1 MSPRYFNRKFDKFR
15 EANEDFEPELPCEE
29 ADELESQLESSE
41 DEEPLPVV
49 RSYAVLME
57 SFTAGVRPQAKRR
70 KIDQAPES
78 RPTKAGQEEDFGA
91 GIEDA
96 DEVQE
101 PEEGPETAI
110 DGLLEE
116 DEDDLE
122 DASDPFEAHFADPD
136 NNVLS
141 RRLKS
146 LDKNLWTTQ
155 KLSLPKF
162 GKVTMSFPGDEDNGS
177 STGLKPISG
186 PAELKLKQKL
196 AGFMSKERPEFDE
209 VEKYIAPAIFSYQD
223 VLYCERRPTNSESLR
238 RLACLH
244 AINHVFK

>member
-1 MSPRYFNRKFDKFR
+1 VLSPSCFNRNFNKFR
-15 EANEDFEPELPCEE
+15 EANEEPEPEIPGE
-29 ADELESQLESSE
+29 AEDELESQHESSE
-41 DEEPLPVV
+41 DEEPLPAV
-49 RSYAVLME
+49 RSYAALME
-57 SFTAGVRPQAKRR
+57 SFAAGVSPQAKRR
-70 KIDQAPES
+70 KLDQTPES
-78 RPTKAGQEEDFGA
+78 RPTKVGQEEGFA
-91 GIEDA
+91 ASVEDA

-101 PEEGPETAI
+101 PEEGPETAT

-122 DASDPFEAHFADPD
+122 DASDPFEAHFADPG
-136 NNVLS
+136 NVLS

-146 LDKNLWTTQ
+146 LEKNLWTTQ
-155 KLSLPKF
+155 KLSVPKF
-162 GKVTMSFPGDEDNGS
+162 GKVTLSFPGDEGDKS

-196 AGFMSKERPEFDE
+196 AGFMSKERPEFDD
-209 VEKYIAPAIFSYQD
+209 VERYIAPAIFSYQD

>member
-1 MSPRYFNRKFDKFR
+1 LSPRYFNRKFDKFR
-15 EANEDFEPELPCEE
+15 EANEEFEPEIPCEE
-29 ADELESQLESSE
+29 EDELESQHESSE

-49 RSYAVLME
+49 RSYAALME
-57 SFTAGVRPQAKRR
+57 SFTASVSPQAKRR
-70 KIDQAPES
+70 KIDQVPES
-78 RPTKAGQEEDFGA
+78 RPSKVGQEEDFGA

-101 PEEGPETAI
+101 PEEGPETAV

-155 KLSLPKF
+155 KLSLPKS
-162 GKVTMSFPGDEDNGS
+162 GKVTMSFPGDEDNKS